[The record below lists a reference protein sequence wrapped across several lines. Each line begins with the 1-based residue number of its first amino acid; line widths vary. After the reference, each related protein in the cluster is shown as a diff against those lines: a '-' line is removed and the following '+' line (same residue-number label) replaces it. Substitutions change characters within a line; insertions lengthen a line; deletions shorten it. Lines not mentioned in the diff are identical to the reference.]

1 MNYEKF
7 LEYFCKSYDKY
18 YDVDKFGNNYIP
30 FEEMIDTI
38 KNSEEVYINYNT
50 KNLLIKFSY
59 GYFKIDISRQL
70 NDLRIQK
77 INEILE
83 ATGFIF

>member
-18 YDVDKFGNNYIP
+18 YDVDKNYIT
-30 FEEMIDTI
+30 FEEMIVII

-50 KNLLIKFSY
+50 KILLIKFSY
-59 GYFKIDISRQL
+59 GYIKIDISRQL

-83 ATGFIF
+83 